1 MTRTMRV
8 SGVFS
13 LWRRIVKSF
22 TVLLLTQRF
31 LEVSARAPIGE
42 NRLMVLALR
51 VCQRRLLLKQVAE
64 QDRLLGI
71 CFLLVPHL
79 LDLGITDCLC
89 DCKVRARF
97 SELPKF
103 RIHIKKNLFTCVLK
117 GEFRLLLCKGG
128 LSNLMTLLSPI
139 PRLPGKQGANG
150 AYVLRQKI
158 DVCRTEVT
166 RLNSDIRDVVCFLAL
181 GGQIG
186 LTDTICRQ
194 LHFRTMFEGST
205 PGGRNILLLR
215 ERRWNGF
222 YRKLRLHAAPQEVIQ
237 GIFAVCQCVF
247 DRGQLITRLG

>member
-13 LWRRIVKSF
+13 LWRGIVKGF
-22 TVLLLTQRF
+22 TALLLTQRF
-31 LEVSARAPIGE
+31 LEISARAPIGE

-51 VCQRRLLLKQVAE
+51 VCQRRLLLQQIAE

-97 SELPKF
+97 SEMPEL

-117 GEFRLLLCKGG
+117 GEFLLLLCKSG

-150 AYVLRQKI
+150 AYVLGQEI
-158 DVCRTEVT
+158 DIRCTEVA
-166 RLNSDIRDVVCFLAL
+166 RLDGNIRDVMCFFAL

-186 LTDTICRQ
+186 LTDTTCRQ
-194 LHFRTMFEGST
+194 FHFRTMFECSR

-215 ERRWNGF
+215 ERRWNEF
-222 YRKLRLHAAPQEVIQ
+222 YRKLRLHAATQEVIQ
-237 GIFAVCQCVF
+237 GISAVCQCVF